1 MALSATELR
10 SILDSEE
17 PDYKQL
23 AAVLQPDDL
32 PQLVELV
39 GGADAMLASKAAYA
53 ITLVHDESA
62 LQALNT
68 AAASRFETVRLA
80 SAAGLKNMRGFDVT
94 SVAQQLLADADVGVR
109 KLAIKS
115 AKTLGVSALTPTLEA
130 LANNDSVPGI
140 RELATDALNA

>member
-10 SILDSEE
+10 SILDSDE

-62 LQALNT
+62 LQALDT
-68 AAASRFETVRLA
+68 AAASRFATVRLA
-80 SAAGLKNMRGFDVT
+80 LAAGLKNMRGFDVT

-115 AKTLGVSALTPTLEA
+115 AKTLGVSALTPALEA
-130 LANNDSVPGI
+130 LASNDSEPGI
-140 RELATDALNA
+140 RALATDALNA